1 MPPTTALALTWLS
14 WLASLFAYGPTG
26 LPGRYNG
33 YVEADFVHVS
43 AIATRRTVSLDVSE
57 GEHVKKGDLLFT
69 LDDTHETAALRAA
82 IARANAAR
90 AELDR
95 LEAGGRAEE
104 IRAITAELEQAR
116 AALDLARS
124 NLRRTLSLVE
134 KGNLPPAQLDADRTA
149 VRRAEARISELEA
162 RLALA
167 RSPAR
172 KEDIIAARARLEAAR
187 ADMRRAQAAL
197 ADLEVHA
204 PTDGLVEKIHYRVG
218 EVLPAGR
225 PALTLLPRT
234 GRKVIFFIREPER
247 SGFAIGERLTVSC
260 DGCTATFTATLTR
273 IASEPQYTPP
283 IIYSRAQRTRF
294 VYRAEASLA
303 AGSGLHPGQPVTLTR
318 AEAAGAGE

>member
-1 MPPTTALALTWLS
+1 MSPIPALVLSWLS
-14 WLASLFAYGPTG
+14 WFAGLFAYGPTG

-33 YVEADFVHVS
+33 YVEAEFVHVS
-43 AIATRRTVSLDVSE
+43 ATATRKIATLDVAE
-57 GEHVKKGDLLFT
+57 GDRVKKGDLLFT
-69 LDDTHETAALRAA
+69 LDDTHEAAALRAA
-82 IARANAAR
+82 IARADAAR
-90 AELDR
+90 AELER
-95 LEAGGRAEE
+95 LEAGGRTEE
-104 IRAITAELEQAR
+104 IRVIEAELEQAR

-124 NLRRTLSLVE
+124 NLQRTLRLVE

-187 ADMRRAQAAL
+187 ADVRRARAAL
-197 ADLEVHA
+197 EDLEVHA
-204 PTDGLVEKIHYRVG
+204 PADGLVEKIHYRVG

-225 PALTLLPRT
+225 PALTLLPRE

-247 SGFAIGERLTVSC
+247 AGFAIGQRLTVRC
-260 DGCTATFTATLTR
+260 DGCAGSFAATLTR

-283 IIYSRAQRTRF
+283 IIYSREQRTRF
-294 VYRAEASLA
+294 VYRAEATLA
-303 AGSGLHPGQPVTLTR
+303 PGSGLHPGQPVTLTR
-318 AEAAGAGE
+318 AGADGGGE